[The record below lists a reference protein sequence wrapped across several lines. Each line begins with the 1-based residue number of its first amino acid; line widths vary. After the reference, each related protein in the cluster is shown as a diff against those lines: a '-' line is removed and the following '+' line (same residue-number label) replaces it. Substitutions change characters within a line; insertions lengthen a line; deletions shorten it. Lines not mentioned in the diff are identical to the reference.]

1 MSLTDK
7 KKFSYN
13 VEKRKKIKE
22 IKDNELNKECF
33 DCGSCYPEYISI
45 NNGVFICKDCLKTHN
60 KFPKEISTTLK
71 NNLSSLNS
79 KELEYMY
86 LGGNQKLSEFINY
99 EYPQLHKF
107 KINILYQT
115 KAMQYYRNFLK
126 FMVHGGPKP
135 IKPNENINAYE
146 LVDKNDFMIKSEKIK
161 IKSNIN
167 NNNNKSYKKIINNIN
182 INNNNI
188 NRRAHTKNHSVERVK
203 IKCDRRLKTK
213 THKVQKDKDRDK
225 RRNHLLYT
233 DNDDHLKRH
242 KSFYKEMNKLF
253 GDNYDNDSLYLDE
266 TNINTNNTNNDDNKK
281 VGEEKIKED
290 EKENEKEKDKN
301 DNKNIKNIKI
311 ENKDVN
317 INADENN
324 NKTEC
329 KEYPIRHIYNNNFF
343 TLSATKNI
351 FMFTP
356 NKDSIIYK
364 HRKIKTAGNPM
375 NNPAIKA
382 VKDIYYKPK
391 IPYLISKNKNNNELL
406 FSIKENYNNKSED
419 LNHGKENSNNL
430 NDSKKLNKLNT
441 EVKAL
446 NSYTT
451 YTRKY
456 RKNYS
461 INDILDKKKIIQDDS
476 NNAYNEGNGDLN
488 TNNDIKYYSR
498 ETYTRTN
505 TLNNKKI
512 ENIII
517 ENNNNNKNN
526 TINNSKEKKTKNYI
540 FHRNNTNKKND
551 DNNNKNKNDNNI
563 ENNNKIEIKE
573 IKIEKITK
581 NVNKNMH
588 NESDI
593 NIKESKNKTILDNN
607 IKDSQKRTIEDESIK
622 NKRLNENKDII
633 NENKVIVNEDK
644 DIVNEKKDIIN
655 EKENKKE
662 NEKKN
667 PEKIEEKGRF
677 DKKDNNLQNKDKI
690 IIKDY
695 KNDNNKKTFDKK
707 KNENINII
715 ETKDKDKDKDSKDN
729 KINNEIK
736 NININ
741 INKENDKKKVEKE
754 KITSKESGNKKSIEI
769 SKENESYYKKE
780 QNKRPTM
787 TLLARGR
794 RDLKREFKKI
804 SNENSKETQNKAIR
818 NSENSSTLPKKVDIL
833 NNQKENNINNNN
845 EPPKKFSIRNKYKMK
860 KLSEMI
866 NQ

>member
-13 VEKRKKIKE
+13 VVKRKKIKE

-99 EYPQLHKF
+99 EYPQLQKF

-126 FMVHGGPKP
+126 FMVNGGPKP

-161 IKSNIN
+161 IKLNT

-182 INNNNI
+182 INNNI

-203 IKCDRRLKTK
+203 IKCERRLESK
-213 THKVQKDKDRDK
+213 THKVQKDKDKDK

-253 GDNYDNDSLYLDE
+253 GENYDNDSLYLDD
-266 TNINTNNTNNDDNKK
+266 TNINTNNTNNDDNKSNHTNKKPNVK
-281 VGEEKIKED
+281 VEEEKIE
-290 EKENEKEKDKN
+290 EKENENKKEKEN
-301 DNKNIKNIKI
+301 DRNDDKNIKNIKI
-311 ENKDVN
+311 ENKDMN

-364 HRKIKTAGNPM
+364 HRKIKTAGNPL
-375 NNPAIKA
+375 NNPAIRA

-391 IPYLISKNKNNNELL
+391 IPCLIRKNKNNNELL
-406 FSIKENYNNKSED
+406 FSIKENYNNNSEN
-419 LNHGKENSNNL
+419 LNNGKENSNNL

-441 EVKAL
+441 EVKSL

-461 INDILDKKKIIQDDS
+461 INDILEKKKIIQDDS

-488 TNNDIKYYSR
+488 TNSIKNYSR

-505 TLNNKKI
+505 TLNRKKM

-526 TINNSKEKKTKNYI
+526 TINNSKEKK
-540 FHRNNTNKKND
+540 
-551 DNNNKNKNDNNI
+551 NKN
-563 ENNNKIEIKE
+563 
-573 IKIEKITK
+573 
-581 NVNKNMH
+581 
-588 NESDI
+588 
-593 NIKESKNKTILDNN
+593 LYFP
-607 IKDSQKRTIEDESIK
+607 QK
-622 NKRLNENKDII
+622 
-633 NENKVIVNEDK
+633 
-644 DIVNEKKDIIN
+644 
-655 EKENKKE
+655 
-662 NEKKN
+662 
-667 PEKIEEKGRF
+667 
-677 DKKDNNLQNKDKI
+677 
-690 IIKDY
+690 
-695 KNDNNKKTFDKK
+695 
-707 KNENINII
+707 
-715 ETKDKDKDKDSKDN
+715 
-729 KINNEIK
+729 
-736 NININ
+736 
-741 INKENDKKKVEKE
+741 
-754 KITSKESGNKKSIEI
+754 
-769 SKENESYYKKE
+769 
-780 QNKRPTM
+780 
-787 TLLARGR
+787 
-794 RDLKREFKKI
+794 
-804 SNENSKETQNKAIR
+804 
-818 NSENSSTLPKKVDIL
+818 
-833 NNQKENNINNNN
+833 
-845 EPPKKFSIRNKYKMK
+845 
-860 KLSEMI
+860 
-866 NQ
+866 